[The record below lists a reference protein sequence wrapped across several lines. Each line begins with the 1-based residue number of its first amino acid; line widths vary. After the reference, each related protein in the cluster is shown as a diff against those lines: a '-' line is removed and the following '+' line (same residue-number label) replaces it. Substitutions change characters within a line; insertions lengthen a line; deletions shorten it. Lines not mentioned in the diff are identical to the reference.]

1 MGAVRSLCAKALWL
15 DSGLARDIGVTA
27 NVTKDY
33 LAQYIQAGGSKE
45 QIKKTLESVSDDP
58 VVRIISIDLLQDNK
72 FTTTILNGEPV
83 ELKVCYTVMQQT
95 VGLRIYFD
103 LCDDDSTILIRS
115 FNDDAADAM
124 SVVLPGSYVT
134 CAVIPAT
141 F

>member
-1 MGAVRSLCAKALWL
+1 MPSFKKKCLGKMEEVGREGRTVLFVSHNMGAVRSLCAKALWL

-72 FTTTILNGEPV
+72 FTTTILMV
-83 ELKVCYTVMQQT
+83 SLW
-95 VGLRIYFD
+95 
-103 LCDDDSTILIRS
+103 S
-115 FNDDAADAM
+115 
-124 SVVLPGSYVT
+124 
-134 CAVIPAT
+134 
-141 F
+141 